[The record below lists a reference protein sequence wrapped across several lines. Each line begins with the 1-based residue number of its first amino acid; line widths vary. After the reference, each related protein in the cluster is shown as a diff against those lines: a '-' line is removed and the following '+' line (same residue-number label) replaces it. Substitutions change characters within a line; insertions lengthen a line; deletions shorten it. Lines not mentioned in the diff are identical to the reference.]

1 MSKNSIKPKSGITLI
16 PVDPST
22 IVDPEIGD
30 IVVDS
35 TDSNKFKIWGGA
47 IWSLPAGSDDVDV
60 VFKNSDFVAEYSKVY
75 VISSIGTINATLP
88 LPVASKIVKI
98 KKLGNNQVTLVRNG
112 SEKIDDVAANKVLT
126 STKESVT
133 LVSDGVDWFII

>member
-1 MSKNSIKPKSGITLI
+1 MSKNSIKAKTGLTIP

-22 IVDPEIGD
+22 VVDPEIGD
-30 IVVDS
+30 IVIDS
-35 TDSNKFKIWGGA
+35 TDSNKFKIWGGT
-47 IWSLPAGSDDVDV
+47 IWSPPAGTEDVDIV
-60 VFKNSDFVAEYSKVY
+60 IKNSDFVAEYSKLY
-75 VISSIGTINATLP
+75 VISSIGAINVTLP

-98 KKLGNNQVTLVRNG
+98 KKLGNNQVTLVRSG

>member
-30 IVVDS
+30 IVIDS

-47 IWSLPAGSDDVDV
+47 IWSPPAGSDDIDV
-60 VFKNSDFVAEYSKVY
+60 VLKNSNFVAEYGKLY
-75 VISSIGTINATLP
+75 VISSIGTIDVTLP
-88 LPVASKIVKI
+88 PPVASKIVKI
-98 KKLGNNQVTLVRNG
+98 KKLGNNQVTLIRSG
-112 SEKIDDVAANKVLT
+112 SEKIDDVTANKVLT

-133 LVSDGVDWFII
+133 LVSDGADWFII